1 MDGNSDDQYRA
12 GHGVG
17 GETDRVCDMV
27 THPSSLPTAS
37 FDPLAAAINALP
49 DGFGVLE
56 RVTPAPG
63 VADFVWSRA
72 NPALLRLIGA
82 DRLIGLFVQRDHADG
97 RADTGTDGG
106 AGPALFRLLTAA
118 AAAPHRPHETII
130 ATVAG
135 RCRTAAQGYG
145 DVGDDGCAGF
155 VSLTVSVTD
164 ADRRADPLRVALEH
178 SRDAVALFDAEGRLM
193 DATRR
198 LKELFPETATAM
210 AAWTARRPTPDSGGT
225 VTTFRTPD
233 GLWLRNSEWRTP
245 DGGAVSIFTDVTAF
259 KEQEERLSASEATA
273 LAAKREAESAS
284 RAKSDF
290 LTHMSHELRTPLN
303 AVIGFAELMEMET
316 LGPLGNHR
324 YVAYVRDILDSGRR
338 LLELVDDALN
348 LSRIDA
354 GRVKLVE
361 EMIDISQEIAVVA
374 QKADAKAR
382 KQEIVLTVEARGLPL
397 LVADRRAV
405 HQMIEH
411 LLSNALKFTPP
422 QGRVMVSAA
431 LTPDGGVGLMV
442 ADTGS
447 GIAEE
452 DLPKVVL
459 PFGRTEMSV
468 PHQIDGTG
476 LGLPVV
482 KRLIELHGGRLEL
495 DSAPGVGT
503 TAILIFPAERIV
515 RPMLAPF
522 PLRMIGA

>member
-1 MDGNSDDQYRA
+1 MDGNSDDQLRT
-12 GHGVG
+12 GHDG
-17 GETDRVCDMV
+17 GTDRICGAVARL
-27 THPSSLPTAS
+27 SSPPTVS
-37 FDPLAAAINALP
+37 FDPLAAAVDASP

-82 DRLIGLFVQRDHADG
+82 DRLIGLFVQRDHAVG
-97 RADTGTDGG
+97 RADAG
-106 AGPALFRLLTAA
+106 AGDGAEPALFRLLTAA

-130 ATVAG
+130 ETVAG
-135 RCRTAAQGYG
+135 RRRAAAQGYG
-145 DVGDDGCAGF
+145 DDDDGGGGF
-155 VSLTVSVTD
+155 VSLTVSPAD

-178 SRDAVALFDAEGRLM
+178 SRDAVALFDAEGRLV
-193 DATRR
+193 DATGR

-273 LAAKREAESAS
+273 LTAKREAESAS

-324 YVAYVRDILDSGRR
+324 YIAYVRDILDSGRR
-338 LLELVDDALN
+338 LLELVDDVLN

-382 KQEIVLTVEARGLPL
+382 KQEIVLTTEARGLPL

-515 RPMLAPF
+515 RPMLVPF
-522 PLRMIGA
+522 PLQVVGA